1 MKKFSLKRASVP
13 SDQNRNAL
21 RGGSY
26 SLVVTAIVLAILI
39 AVNVFASALPKS
51 MTNYDISSSK
61 LYSIT
66 SNTKVV
72 VNNLQQDVT
81 IYWVVQSGE
90 ENDVIENLLSKY
102 ESLSDHIEVAKR
114 TQMSIPPLPSST
126 PARASPT
133 TA

>member
-1 MKKFSLKRASVP
+1 MKKLSFKRPSASP
-13 SDQNRNAL
+13 DRNRNAL

-26 SLVVTAIVLAILI
+26 SLTITDIVLAILI

-81 IYWVVQSGE
+81 IY
-90 ENDVIENLLSKY
+90 
-102 ESLSDHIEVAKR
+102 
-114 TQMSIPPLPSST
+114 
-126 PARASPT
+126 
-133 TA
+133 